1 MKIFTRP
8 TLWMLAVLAGIAM
21 PSAAFAEAHQDNPF
35 VGATVYKNPDYAA
48 KVQTSIAQ
56 VTDTSLIGK
65 MQIVAQTPTF
75 VWLDRIAA
83 IAGNATSTPPATG
96 LQQHLDNALAQQQGS
111 TPIIAQF
118 VIYDLPGRDC
128 HALASNGE
136 IPLTAAG
143 LTQYQTQYIDAI
155 VAIMSQPKY
164 QNIRIVN
171 VIEPDSL
178 PNLVTNLSTP
188 ACGNADSTG
197 IYAAGITYALNKLS
211 ALPNT
216 YNYLDIG
223 HSGWL
228 GWPSNSA
235 PAVTRYTNL
244 INGTTNK
251 FASVNGFV
259 TDTANDIPWKEPFIT
274 GGTQTINNTQVI
286 SANFYQFDPDV
297 DEASYTADLWAR
309 FTAAGWPTTIGFL
322 TDTSRNGWGGSARPT
337 AASTSTDVNTFVNAS
352 KIDAR
357 PHRGLWCN
365 QSGAGLGL
373 LPQATPSGFPASH
386 IDAYVW
392 VKPPG
397 DSDGSSTAIP
407 NDEGKG
413 FDQFCDPTFLTPLGV
428 LSNALP
434 NAPLSGHWFH
444 AQFVQ
449 LVQNAFP
456 AIGGTT
462 PPPTCGTTPAA
473 PTSVTA
479 TAASANQINL
489 SWAAVTPPTN
499 CSVSYNVY
507 RSTTSGFSSSAATQ
521 IASALTT
528 TTFSDP
534 GRSASTTYF
543 YIVEAADGA
552 GTAQTRAQAT
562 TPTGTGPTCTTTAG
576 AVTNLTATANSS
588 SQITLSWGAVTPPT
602 NCSVTYSV
610 HRSTTA
616 NFTPSPATLLQSG
629 LTTTTNVSTG
639 LTASTTY
646 FFAVTADDAA
656 GSSTPTRAQATTP
669 GNGGGTGTCHVGFTV
684 TNSWPTGFQVALS
697 IQNTS
702 TTAVNGWTLAW
713 TFPSGT
719 TVTQLWNGAATQT
732 GTSVSVTNLSYNASI
747 AAGASYNDAGFTG
760 GGTFAAPTSVTLNG
774 VACQ

>member
-1 MKIFTRP
+1 MKIFTKP
-8 TLWMLAVLAGIAM
+8 TLGTLAVLAGIAM

-56 VTDTSLIGK
+56 TTDSAMIAK

-111 TPIIAQF
+111 TPIIAEF

-128 HALASNGE
+128 AALASNGE

-143 LTQYQTQYIDAI
+143 LTQYKTQYIDAI

-188 ACGNADSTG
+188 ACGNANSTG

-228 GWPSNSA
+228 GWPSNA
-235 PAVTRYTNL
+235 GPAVTMFTNL

-259 TDTANDIPWKEPFIT
+259 TDTANDIPWKEPFMT
-274 GGTQTINNTQVI
+274 GGNQTINGTQLI
-286 SANFYQFDPDV
+286 SANFYQFDPDI

-309 FTAAGWPTTIGFL
+309 FTAAGWPTTLGFL
-322 TDTSRNGWGGSARPT
+322 TDTSRNGWGGPARPT

-352 KIDAR
+352 KIDTR

-373 LPQATPSGFPASH
+373 LPQATPPGFPNSH
-386 IDAYVW
+386 LDAYVW

-413 FDQFCDPTFLTPLGV
+413 FDRFCDPTFTTPLGV

-449 LVQNAFP
+449 LVTNANP
-456 AIGGTT
+456 PIGTT
-462 PPPTCGTTPAA
+462 PPPVCTTAPAA
-473 PTSVTA
+473 PTGVTA
-479 TAASANQINL
+479 TASPNQISL
-489 SWAAVTPPTN
+489 SWGAVTPPTN

-507 RSTTSGFSSSAATQ
+507 RSTTSGFTPSATTR
-521 IASALTT
+521 IASGLTT
-528 TTFSDP
+528 TSFVDT
-534 GRSASTTYF
+534 GLAASTTFF
-543 YIVEAADGA
+543 YVIEAADGA
-552 GTAQTRAQAT
+552 GTGQARAQAT
-562 TPTGTGPTCTTTAG
+562 TPAGTGNCTTVAG

-588 SQITLSWGAVTPPT
+588 SQITLSWGAVTPPA

-616 NFTPSPATLLQSG
+616 NFTPSAATLVQSG
-629 LTTTTNVSTG
+629 LTTTSNVSTG
-639 LTASTTY
+639 LAASTTF

-656 GSSTPTRAQATTP
+656 GSSTPARAQATT
-669 GNGGGTGTCHVGFTV
+669 GTGGGTGTCHVGFTV
-684 TNSWPTGFQVALS
+684 TNSWSTGFQVALS
-697 IQNTS
+697 IQNTG
-702 TTAVNGWTLAW
+702 TTAVNGWTLTW
-713 TFPSGT
+713 TFPGSQQ
-719 TVTQLWNGAATQT
+719 VTQLWNGAATQT
-732 GTSVSVTNLSYNASI
+732 GTTVSVANLSYNASI
-747 AAGASYNDAGFTG
+747 AAGGSYNDAGFTAN
-760 GGTFAAPTSVTLNG
+760 GTFAAPTNVKING

>member
-1 MKIFTRP
+1 MKIFTKP
-8 TLWMLAVLAGIAM
+8 ALGMLAVLAGIVM
-21 PSAAFAEAHQDNPF
+21 PSAAFAQTHVDNPY

-56 VTDTSLIGK
+56 TTDSAMITK

-75 VWLDRIAA
+75 VWLDRMAA
-83 IAGNATSTPPATG
+83 IPSSATQTG
-96 LQQHLDNALAQQQGS
+96 LQAHLDNALAQQHAGS
-111 TPIIAQF
+111 PIVAQF
-118 VIYDLPGRDC
+118 VVYDMPGRDC
-128 HALASNGE
+128 AALASNGE
-136 IPLTAAG
+136 IPLTADG
-143 LTQYQTQYIDAI
+143 LNTYKTQYIDVIAG
-155 VAIMSQPKY
+155 IMSQAKY
-164 QNIRIVN
+164 AGVRIVL
-171 VIEPDSL
+171 VVEPDSL
-178 PNLVTNLSTP
+178 PNLVTNLNLT
-188 ACGNADSTG
+188 ACANANSSG
-197 IYAAGITYALNKLS
+197 IYIQATQYALNKLH
-211 ALPNT
+211 AIPNVYT
-216 YNYLDIG
+216 YLDIG

-228 GWPSNSA
+228 GWPSNA
-235 PAVTRYTNL
+235 GPAVTLFTNMA
-244 INGTTNK
+244 NGTTAK
-251 FASVNGFV
+251 LASVDGFV
-259 TDTANDIPWKEPFIT
+259 TDTANDIPFKEPFMT
-274 GGTQTINNTQVI
+274 GGNQQVAGQQLI
-286 SANFYQFDPDV
+286 SANFYQFDPDI

-309 FTAAGWPTTIGFL
+309 FTQAGWPTTLGML
-322 TDTSRNGWGGSARPT
+322 TDTSRNGWGGPGRPT
-337 AASTSTDVNTFVNAS
+337 AASASTDVNAFVNAS
-352 KIDAR
+352 KIDTR

-365 QSGAGLGL
+365 QSGAGLGAP
-373 LPQATPSGFPASH
+373 PQATPSGFPASH
-386 IDAYVW
+386 LDAFVW

-397 DSDGSSTAIP
+397 DSDGASQLIA

-413 FDQFCDPTFLTPLGV
+413 FDRMCDPTFLTQYNV

-449 LVQNAFP
+449 LITNASP
-456 AIGGTT
+456 AVGGTT
-462 PPPTCGTTPAA
+462 PPPACTTAPAA

-489 SWAAVTPPTN
+489 TWSAVTPPTN

-534 GRSASTTYF
+534 GRNASTTYF

-552 GTAQTRAQAT
+552 GTAQARAQAT

-588 SQITLSWGAVTPPT
+588 SQISLSWSAVTPPT

-616 NFTPSPATLLQSG
+616 NFTPSAATLLQSN
-629 LTTTTNVSTG
+629 LTTTSNVSTN
-639 LTASTTY
+639 LAASTTY

-669 GNGGGTGTCHVGFTV
+669 GGGGGTGTCHVGFTV
-684 TNSWPTGFQVALS
+684 TNSWPGGFQAALS
-697 IQNTS
+697 IQNTG
-702 TTAVNGWTLAW
+702 TAALNGWTLTW
-713 TFPSGT
+713 TFPSGQQ
-719 TVTQLWNGAATQT
+719 VTQLWNGAATQT
-732 GTSVSVTNLSYNASI
+732 GTTVSVTNLSYNGSI

-760 GGTFAAPTSVTLNG
+760 SGTPATPTSFAING

>member
-1 MKIFTRP
+1 MKNFTRP

-35 VGATVYKNPDYAA
+35 VGASVYKNPDYAA

-56 VTDTSLIGK
+56 TSDPALVSK

-83 IAGNATSTPPATG
+83 IAGNATSSPPATG

-111 TPIIAQF
+111 TPIIAEF

-128 HALASNGE
+128 NALASNGE
-136 IPLTAAG
+136 IPLTADG
-143 LTQYQTQYIDAI
+143 LTQYKTQYIDAI

-171 VIEPDSL
+171 VVEPDSL

-188 ACGNADSTG
+188 ACGNANSTG

-211 ALPNT
+211 ALPNA

-228 GWPSNSA
+228 GWPSNA
-235 PAVTRYTNL
+235 GPAVTLFTNL

-259 TDTANDIPWKEPFIT
+259 TDTANDIPWKEPFMT
-274 GGTQTINNTQVI
+274 GGSQTVGGTQLI
-286 SANFYQFDPDV
+286 SANFYQFDPDI

-309 FTAAGWPTTIGFL
+309 FTAAGWPTTLGFL
-322 TDTSRNGWGGSARPT
+322 TDTSRNGWGGAARPT
-337 AASTSTDVNTFVNAS
+337 AASGSTDVNTFVNAS
-352 KIDAR
+352 KIDTR

-397 DSDGSSTAIP
+397 DSDGASSLIP

-413 FDQFCDPTFLTPLGV
+413 FDRMCDPTFLTQYNV

-462 PPPTCGTTPAA
+462 PPPACTVTPSA
-473 PTSVTA
+473 PTGLTA
-479 TAASANQINL
+479 TPSSSSQINL
-489 SWAAVTPPTN
+489 TWTAVTPPTN
-499 CSVSYNVY
+499 CSVVYNVY
-507 RSTTSGFSSSAATQ
+507 RSTTSGFTPSATTQ
-521 IASALTT
+521 IASGLTT
-528 TTFSDP
+528 TSFSDP
-534 GRSASTTYF
+534 GRTAATTFF

-552 GTAQTRAQAT
+552 GTAITRAQAT
-562 TPTGTGPTCTTTAG
+562 TPGAGNCTTVAG
-576 AVTNLTATANSS
+576 AVTNLVATANSS

-602 NCSVTYSV
+602 NCAVTYSV
-610 HRSTTA
+610 HRSTTSG
-616 NFTPSPATLLQSG
+616 FTPSASTLVISG
-629 LTTTTNVSTG
+629 LTTTSNISTG
-639 LTASTTY
+639 LLASTAY

-656 GSSTPTRAQATTP
+656 GSSTPTRATATTQ
-669 GNGGGTGTCHVGFTV
+669 GNGTGTGTCHVGFTV
-684 TNSWPTGFQVALS
+684 TNAWNTGFQAALS
-697 IQNTS
+697 IQNTG
-702 TTAVNGWTLAW
+702 TVALNGWTLTW
-713 TFPSGT
+713 SFPGGQ
-719 TVTQLWNGAATQT
+719 TVSQLWNGAETQA
-732 GTSVSVTNLSYNASI
+732 GTTVSVTNLSYNASI
-747 AAGASYNDAGFTG
+747 APGASYNDAGFTAN
-760 GGTFAAPTSVTLNG
+760 GTSAIPTNFAING
-774 VACQ
+774 TPCQ

>member
-1 MKIFTRP
+1 MKIVTRP
-8 TLWMLAVLAGIAM
+8 MLRMLAVLAGIAM

-48 KVQTSIAQ
+48 KVQTSVAQ
-56 VTDTSLIGK
+56 TTDATLKTK

-83 IAGNATSTPPATG
+83 IAGNATSTPPETS

-111 TPIIAQF
+111 TPVIAQF

-128 HALASNGE
+128 NALASNGE

-143 LTQYQTQYIDAI
+143 LTQYKTQYIDAI

-188 ACGNADSTG
+188 ACGNANSTG

-228 GWPSNSA
+228 GWPSNA
-235 PAVTRYTNL
+235 GPAVTMFTNL

-259 TDTANDIPWKEPFIT
+259 TDTANDIPWKEPFMTGGNQQI
-274 GGTQTINNTQVI
+274 GGTQLI
-286 SANFYQFDPDV
+286 SANFFQFDPDI

-309 FTAAGWPTTIGFL
+309 FTQAGWPTTLGFL
-322 TDTSRNGWGGSARPT
+322 TDTSRNGWGGASRPT
-337 AASTSTDVNTFVNAS
+337 AASPSTDVNTFVNAS
-352 KIDAR
+352 KIDTR

-397 DSDGSSTAIP
+397 DSDGSSSLIP
-407 NDEGKG
+407 NNEGKG
-413 FDQFCDPTFLTPLGV
+413 FDRFCDPTFVTPLGV

-444 AQFVQ
+444 TQFVQ

-456 AIGGTT
+456 PIGNT
-462 PPPTCGTTPAA
+462 PPPVCTTAPAM
-473 PTSVTA
+473 PSSFTA
-479 TAASANQINL
+479 IAASANQINL
-489 SWAAVTPPTN
+489 SWGAVTPPTN
-499 CSVSYNVY
+499 CSITYNVH
-507 RSTTSGFSSSAATQ
+507 RSTTSGFTPSAATQ
-521 IASALTT
+521 IASGLTA

-534 GRSASTTYF
+534 GRAPSTTYF
-543 YIVEAADGA
+543 YVLEVVDGA
-552 GTAQTRAQAT
+552 GTVQARTQAT
-562 TPTGTGPTCTTTAG
+562 TPAGGGCGTAPG

-588 SQITLSWGAVTPPT
+588 SQITLNWGAVTPPA
-602 NCSVTYSV
+602 NCSVSYSV
-610 HRSTTA
+610 HVSTTA
-616 NFTPSPATLLQSG
+616 NFTPSPTTLVASNV
-629 LTTTTNVSTG
+629 TTTTRPITG
-639 LTASTTY
+639 LLASTTY
-646 FFAVTADDAA
+646 FFAVVADDTA
-656 GSSTPTRAQATTP
+656 GSSAPTRASATTQ
-669 GNGGGTGTCHVGFTV
+669 GSGTGTCHVGFTV
-684 TNSWPTGFQVALS
+684 TNAWNTGFQVALS

-702 TTAVNGWTLAW
+702 TVALNGWTLTW
-713 TFPSGT
+713 TFPGSQQIS
-719 TVTQLWNGAATQT
+719 QLWNGAATQT
-732 GTSVSVTNLSYNASI
+732 GTTVSVTNLSYNATI
-747 AAGASYNDAGFTG
+747 APGASYNDAGFTAN
-760 GGTFAAPTSVTLNG
+760 GTSGLPTNFAING
-774 VACQ
+774 TACQ